1 MPEQGQSRVVLPVRS
16 RALSRR
22 HGAVTCSARIRCPG
36 FETLS
41 VGCGYSPALVV
52 AVPAAALAGG
62 TAAAADHLPGEPPT
76 G

>member
-22 HGAVTCSARIRCPG
+22 HGAVTSSARIRCPG
-36 FETLS
+36 FQTLS
-41 VGCGYSPALVV
+41 AGCGYSPALVV
-52 AVPAAALAGG
+52 AVPAALAGG